1 MRLIRIIPLLMIK
14 DNNLYKSKQFKD
26 FNYIGDIY
34 NAVKI
39 FSEKKAH
46 EIILLDVDASNN
58 KKKFN
63 IDLIKKIRQEI
74 FIPLTVGGGINN
86 IDDVSNLIENGVE
99 KVSIN
104 TAFYFNKRLVEEI
117 SQKYGSQSTT
127 VSIDVKKI
135 NDEYRAFIL
144 NGKKMI
150 DTHLIELL
158 KKAEGDGAG
167 EILLTNID
175 KEGMQSGYDIE
186 LYQNIQNSIS
196 IPIVAHGGCKNL
208 SSINHL
214 FENTS
219 ITTAA
224 ASSFFVYYGSR
235 NAVLINYPLS
245 EDIDVIMDN
254 FKKI

>member
-1 MRLIRIIPLLMIK
+1 MRLIRIIPLLLIK
-14 DNNLYKSKQFKD
+14 ENNLYKSKQFKN

-34 NAVKI
+34 NTVKI

-46 EIILLDVDASNN
+46 EIILLDINASND
-58 KKKFN
+58 KKN
-63 IDLIKKIRQEI
+63 LNLDLIKKIRQEI
-74 FIPLTVGGGINN
+74 FIPLTVGGGIKN
-86 IDDVSNLIENGVE
+86 IDDVSNIIENGVE

-104 TAFYFNKRLVEEI
+104 SAFYFNKNLVKEI
-117 SQKYGSQSTT
+117 ALKYGSQSTT
-127 VSIDVKKI
+127 VSLDVKKV
-135 NDEYRAFIL
+135 NEKYKVFVS

-150 DTHLIELL
+150 DEDFIELL

-186 LYQNIQNSIS
+186 LYQEIQNSIS
-196 IPIVAHGGCKNL
+196 IPIIAHGGCKNIL
-208 SSINHL
+208 SINHL
-214 FENTS
+214 FEKTS

-254 FKKI
+254 FK